1 MCVRRRG
8 FALILVLIA
17 VAAVFAISMQSAVN
31 ARASRVETMVLH
43 DRARHLPSARAAA
56 ALVAQGLAMA
66 RSSQGADPSFDAGL
80 GGVGGG
86 GGDEQSEEDLEFLR
100 DVLEMMPPE
109 QRAEFERQLEEAKKK
124 RDPRVDGLAEGGG
137 VPGGVRAGK
146 GLTTMQRVG
155 LPAGPVEVEVR
166 GARYRVTVRDA
177 GGLLNINAAEERRL
191 RIYFEEIG
199 ASSSVATAIAHQ
211 IIDWRDTD
219 SFTHERGAEQEDYN
233 RRGVRVRNDSIVSL
247 EELRFL
253 PAMTEEI
260 FERTRGG
267 LCVSGDGRIHAGSA
281 PREVLMTVPGITAG
295 SVERILKARAQ
306 GPLTE
311 QSLEAM
317 LPLTGDAMSALR
329 VAPTNILLLGVESV
343 DEPSIRF
350 EGIALIGERGVEE
363 LGLKPL

>member
-43 DRARHLPSARAAA
+43 DRARHLPGARTAA
-56 ALVAQGLAMA
+56 ALVVQGLSMA
-66 RSSQGADPSFDAGL
+66 RSAQDADPSSDAGL
-80 GGVGGG
+80 AGVDG
-86 GGDEQSEEDLEFLR
+86 GGDDESEEDLEFLR

-155 LPAGPVEVEVR
+155 LPAAPVEVGVR
-166 GARYRVTVRDA
+166 GGRYRVTVRDA
-177 GGLLNINAAEERRL
+177 GGLLNINAADERAL
-191 RIYFEEIG
+191 RTYFQEIG
-199 ASSSVATAIAHQ
+199 SSSPVATAIAHQ

-219 SFTHERGAEQEDYN
+219 SFTHERGAEQEDYT
-233 RRGVRVRNDSIVSL
+233 RRGVRVRNDAIVSL

-267 LCVSGDGRIHAGSA
+267 LCVSGDGRVHAGSA
-281 PREVLMTVPGITAG
+281 PREVLMTVPGITEG

-311 QSLEAM
+311 QALEAM

-329 VAPTNILLLGVESV
+329 VAPTNILLIGVESV